1 MKIVNAV
8 RDEIYPIIGE
18 CFSEIKINPT
28 IVEIG
33 VCKGVN
39 LENLINSL
47 NPISTVLVDQ
57 WIPYSP
63 FKDALPGSELY
74 NAGSKYFGGAVDD
87 PATYE
92 NLYTQCK
99 NKFLK
104 NSNNIIIRK
113 DSIVAAEELHN
124 LNVKFDFVYIDGGH
138 LYEEVLTDLT
148 SYEKLLTPDGMIML
162 DDFVNSD
169 EGKMQN
175 LGVVEAV
182 NTFLKENKNYQPTLI
197 TRSTGRAW
205 CNILLTKKNSSI
217 TTLIDKYLV
226 KSKIFFVET
235 PDSILHFISN
245 SPNNN
250 CVRFNET

>member
-1 MKIVNAV
+1 MKIINAT

-18 CFSEIKINPT
+18 CFIEMKVNPT

-33 VCKGVN
+33 VCKGIN

-47 NPISTVLVDQ
+47 NPKSTVLVDQ

-63 FKDALPGSELY
+63 FKDALPNSELY
-74 NAGSKYFGGAVDD
+74 NAGSKYFGGPVDD
-87 PATYE
+87 PKTYE
-92 NLYTQCK
+92 NLYELCK

-113 DSIVAAEELHN
+113 DSISAADELN
-124 LNVKFDFVYIDGGH
+124 KLKIKFDFVYIDGGH
-138 LYEEVLTDLT
+138 LYDEVLNDLKN
-148 SYEKLLTPDGMIML
+148 YEKLLSNNGMIML
-162 DDFVNSD
+162 DDFVNSE

-205 CNILLTKKNSSI
+205 CNILLTKKDSSI
-217 TTLIDKYLV
+217 KELIDRYLV
-226 KSKIFFVET
+226 KSKIFFVEI
-235 PDSILHFISN
+235 PDYILQSISN
-245 SPNNN
+245 SPSNN
-250 CVRFNET
+250 CVRFNEN